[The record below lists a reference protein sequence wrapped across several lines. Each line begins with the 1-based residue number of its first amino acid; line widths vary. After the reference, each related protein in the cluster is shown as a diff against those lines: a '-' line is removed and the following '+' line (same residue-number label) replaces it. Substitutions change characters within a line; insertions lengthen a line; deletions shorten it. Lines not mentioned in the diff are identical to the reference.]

1 MATRNVHKRRAIM
14 EAAYRLFRE
23 NGFERTSV
31 SAIVALVGGS
41 KGTIYAHFGSKEELF
56 AECMFAV
63 PEYAMDRV
71 LGSLH
76 IKGMDLRLLL
86 RDFGESF
93 LRLACD
99 PEVVSIRRLMITEA
113 QRGGVGRLFFE
124 RFTTFQNEI
133 ASFVSACMQE
143 GQLRPSDAR
152 IAATQLRL
160 LLEAE
165 VIDPLLLC
173 ATDGPI
179 CDDDIR
185 RMADCAVDTF
195 LFAYAPLP
203 TSAQKIGS
211 AAPR

>member
-1 MATRNVHKRRAIM
+1 MANRNPHKRRAIL

-63 PEYAMDRV
+63 PEYGMDRV
-71 LGSLH
+71 VVSLH
-76 IKGMDLRLLL
+76 RKGEDLRSLL

-93 LRLACD
+93 LRLACA
-99 PEVVSIRRLMITEA
+99 PEVVSVRRLMISEA
-113 QRGGVGRLFFE
+113 QRGDVVRLFFD
-124 RFTTFQNEI
+124 RFKTFQHEI
-133 ASFVSACMQE
+133 ASFVSACMAQ
-143 GQLRPSDAR
+143 GQLRPADAR
-152 IAATQLRL
+152 VAATQLRL
-160 LLEAE
+160 LIEAE

-185 RMADCAVDTF
+185 RMAGCAVDTF
-195 LFAYAPLP
+195 LLAYAPTPPDVQTIGP
-203 TSAQKIGS
+203 T
-211 AAPR
+211 APR